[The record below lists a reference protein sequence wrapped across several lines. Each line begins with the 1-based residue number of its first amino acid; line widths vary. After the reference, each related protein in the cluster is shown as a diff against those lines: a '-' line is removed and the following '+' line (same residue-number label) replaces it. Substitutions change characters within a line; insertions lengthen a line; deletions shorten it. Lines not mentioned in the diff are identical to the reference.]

1 MLITKIK
8 LDTLLDEMT
17 TKKAKRAVSLWAINQ
32 GQVTMDTLNA
42 LDEVSNSSLAILA
55 NEIEQE
61 LKKRGI
67 YGPMPVSL
75 LSTAAGSSD
84 YTQ

>member
-42 LDEVSNSSLAILA
+42 LDEVNNEALAILA
-55 NEIEQE
+55 KFVNEEVQ
-61 LKKRGI
+61 KRGI
-67 YGPMPVSL
+67 
-75 LSTAAGSSD
+75 
-84 YTQ
+84 

>member
-42 LDEVSNSSLAILA
+42 LDDVHDEALVILA
-55 NEIEQE
+55 KFINDEMHR
-61 LKKRGI
+61 RGI
-67 YGPMPVSL
+67 
-75 LSTAAGSSD
+75 
-84 YTQ
+84 